1 MIHPSTDARDI
12 AMKTVELLIDGC
24 AVWRS
29 EVRETPQADGS
40 NGSTGITDSDD
51 AAPLFAV
58 IRDLQQEAF
67 AVLALDGANKPKGPA
82 KIITLG
88 LLDRNQV
95 HPREVFAAAI
105 ADRAAAIIVAHNH
118 PSGTLEA
125 SAEDVALTKRLVKA
139 GEILGIPVLDHI
151 ILTAASHH
159 SLKQAGVM

>member
-1 MIHPSTDARDI
+1 M
-12 AMKTVELLIDGC
+12 
-24 AVWRS
+24 
-29 EVRETPQADGS
+29 REEPPADGS
-40 NGSTGITDSDD
+40 RGITDSYD

-67 AVLALDGANKPKGPA
+67 AVLALDGANKPRVPA

-88 LLDRNQV
+88 LLNQNQV
-95 HPREVFAAAI
+95 HPREVFAAAV

-118 PSGTLEA
+118 PSGTLDP
-125 SAEDVALTKRLVKA
+125 SGEDIALTKRLVKA

-151 ILTAASHH
+151 ILTATSHR

>member
-1 MIHPSTDARDI
+1 
-12 AMKTVELLIDGC
+12 MKTVELVIDDC

-29 EVRETPQADGS
+29 EVRETPQADVSKGV
-40 NGSTGITDSDD
+40 TDSYD

-88 LLDRNQV
+88 LLNQNQA
-95 HPREVFAAAI
+95 HPREVFAAAV

-118 PSGTLEA
+118 PSGTLKA
-125 SAEDVALTKRLVKA
+125 SAEDIALTKRLVKA

-151 ILTAASHH
+151 ILAAGSHY
-159 SLKQAGVM
+159 SLKQAGAM

>member
-1 MIHPSTDARDI
+1 MADAKGV
-12 AMKTVELLIDGC
+12 ALKTVELLIDGC

-29 EVRETPQADGS
+29 EVHEGPQADGS
-40 NGSTGITDSDD
+40 RGITDSHD

-88 LLDRNQV
+88 LLNQNQV
-95 HPREVFAAAI
+95 HPREVFAAAV
-105 ADRAAAIIVAHNH
+105 ANRAASIIVAHNH
-118 PSGTLEA
+118 PSGTLDP
-125 SAEDVALTKRLVKA
+125 SGEDVALTKRLVKA

-151 ILTAASHH
+151 ILTTASHW